1 MSEAA
6 AAAVKHHHDLV
17 RNRDAEFCCELLVA
31 HVLWP
36 CDLHL
41 QIMIPTAEG
50 TDLVVPALD
59 CAVADFRCI
68 GACDA
73 TVLFSELEVFL
84 PAHIALDTPA
94 RTLFYQVSKFVVCY
108 FEEPMSA
115 NARRHPLQKPI
126 DDFFQR

>member
-1 MSEAA
+1 ELLKIIRGDLMSEAA

-17 RNRDAEFCCELLVA
+17 RNRDPEFCCELLVA

-50 TDLVVPALD
+50 TDLVIPALD

-73 TVLFSELEVFL
+73 TVLFCELKVFL
-84 PAHIALDTPA
+84 PAHIALDAPGRA
-94 RTLFYQVSKFVVCY
+94 LFHQVSKVAVRKFQ
-108 FEEPMSA
+108 ESMSP
-115 NARRHPLQKPI
+115 NARRY
-126 DDFFQR
+126 

>member
-50 TDLVVPALD
+50 PDLVVPALD
-59 CAVADFRCI
+59 CAVADLRCI

-84 PAHIALDTPA
+84 PAHNPLDTPA
-94 RTLFYQVSKFVVCY
+94 RALFHQVAKLAVRKF
-108 FEEPMSA
+108 
-115 NARRHPLQKPI
+115 
-126 DDFFQR
+126 

>member
-17 RNRDAEFCCELLVA
+17 RNRDAEFCFELLLA

-41 QIMIPTAEG
+41 QIMIPTVEG

-59 CAVADFRCI
+59 CADADFRCI

-73 TVLFSELEVFL
+73 TVLFCELKVFL
-84 PAHIALDTPA
+84 PAHIPLDAKVRAL
-94 RTLFYQVSKFVVCY
+94 FHYFSKLAV
-108 FEEPMSA
+108 
-115 NARRHPLQKPI
+115 
-126 DDFFQR
+126 

>member
-17 RNRDAEFCCELLVA
+17 RNGDPEFCCELLVA
-31 HVLWP
+31 HILWP
-36 CDLHL
+36 RDLHL

-50 TDLVVPALD
+50 TDLIVPALD

-73 TVLFSELEVFL
+73 TVLFGELQIL
-84 PAHIALDTPA
+84 WPAHIALDTPA
-94 RTLFYQVSKFVVCY
+94 RTLLHQVSNLAVRKFWESVS
-108 FEEPMSA
+108 P
-115 NARRHPLQKPI
+115 NACRDAL
-126 DDFFQR
+126 D

>member
-1 MSEAA
+1 MERRVGPFAVVKVDAVLRLHYFQEVFEIVRGELMYEAA
-6 AAAVKHHHDLV
+6 AAAVEHHHALV
-17 RNRDAEFCCELLVA
+17 RHRDPEFCCELLVA

-73 TVLFSELEVFL
+73 TVLLG
-84 PAHIALDTPA
+84 
-94 RTLFYQVSKFVVCY
+94 
-108 FEEPMSA
+108 
-115 NARRHPLQKPI
+115 
-126 DDFFQR
+126 